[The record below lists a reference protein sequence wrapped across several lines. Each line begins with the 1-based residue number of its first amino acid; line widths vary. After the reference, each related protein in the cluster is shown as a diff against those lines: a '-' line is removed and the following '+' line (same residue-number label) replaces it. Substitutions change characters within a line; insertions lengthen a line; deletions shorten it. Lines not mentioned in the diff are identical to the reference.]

1 MLGRV
6 IGVPLAVLVA
16 ALAVGAAPA
25 STRTVSAVVI
35 APAASDAAGATR
47 LPLLLGP
54 RGRLRAGRPVVAP
67 VVPRGSRP
75 IRWGTG
81 RMTLAGL
88 RPGDRLRVD
97 LRGDRARRIVLRRS
111 GRADEFGRIVRRFA
125 ELQAVVR
132 ETIAVAGPITAATS
146 TSVPRDQVT
155 ALRHR
160 LALLGAA
167 LEAIGTDVDVSLER
181 LGEVRPREQAPRAAV
196 VAAQQPY
203 ASQLAAV
210 RDAARAA
217 VAEADA
223 AAELLDAVAD
233 VPGSADGTANP
244 PPSTAPIE
252 VPLSVI
258 GAVGRL
264 ANRLADLAER
274 LGHPLGQ
281 PYEPGGVL
289 DPAPG

>member
-6 IGVPLAVLVA
+6 GVLLAVLCA
-16 ALAVGAAPA
+16 ALAVAASPA
-25 STRTVSAVVI
+25 SARTVSAVVI

-47 LPLLLGP
+47 LPMLLGP
-54 RGRLRAGRPVVAP
+54 RGQLRVGRPVVAP
-67 VVPRGSRP
+67 VVPRGSHP
-75 IRWGTG
+75 IRWGTD
-81 RMTLAGL
+81 RMALGGL
-88 RPGDRLRVD
+88 RPGDRLRVV

-111 GRADEFGRIVRRFA
+111 GRADEFGRIVEQFA
-125 ELQAVVR
+125 ELQTVVR
-132 ETIAVAGPITAATS
+132 ETIAVAGPVTGATS
-146 TSVPRDQVT
+146 TSIPRDQVT
-155 ALRHR
+155 ALR
-160 LALLGAA
+160 LQLTLLGSA

-181 LGEVRPREQAPRAAV
+181 LGEVRPREAARRAAV

-203 ASQLAAV
+203 ATQLAAV
-210 RDAARAA
+210 RDAARGVA
-217 VAEADA
+217 AEAAA

-233 VPGSADGTANP
+233 VPGSTDGTADP
-244 PPSTAPIE
+244 PDPAAPIE
-252 VPLSVI
+252 VPLSVV
-258 GAVGRL
+258 GAVGQL

>member
-6 IGVPLAVLVA
+6 GVPLAVLVA
-16 ALAVGAAPA
+16 ALAVGTAPA
-25 STRTVSAVVI
+25 SARTVSAVVI
-35 APAASDAAGATR
+35 APAAADDAGATR

-54 RGRLRAGRPVVAP
+54 RGQLRVGRPVVAP

-75 IRWGTG
+75 VRWGTD
-81 RMTLAGL
+81 RMMLAGL

-111 GRADEFGRIVRRFA
+111 GRADEFGRIVEQFA
-125 ELQAVVR
+125 DLQTVVR

-146 TSVPRDQVT
+146 TSIPRDQVT
-155 ALRHR
+155 AVRRQLT
-160 LALLGAA
+160 LLGSA

-181 LGEVRPREQAPRAAV
+181 LGEVRPREAARRAAV

-233 VPGSADGTANP
+233 VPGSTDGTANP
-244 PPSTAPIE
+244 PPPTAPIE

-258 GAVGRL
+258 GAVGQL
-264 ANRLADLAER
+264 ASRLADLAER